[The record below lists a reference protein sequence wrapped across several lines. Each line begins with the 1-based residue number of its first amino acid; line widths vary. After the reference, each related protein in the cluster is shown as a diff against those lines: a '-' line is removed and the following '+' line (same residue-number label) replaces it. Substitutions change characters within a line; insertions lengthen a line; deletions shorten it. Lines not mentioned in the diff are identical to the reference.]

1 MRMRWQRL
9 VGVGFF
15 VAALACSV
23 PVASAADKISIAV
36 VNSTSDVAL
45 FIAQD
50 KGYYKDE
57 GLEASFVQF
66 DSGATM
72 TSSLGTG
79 QLDIGAG
86 AASAGLYNAVERGI
100 KIKIVADKA
109 HNVAGAGFQALMVRK
124 ALVDS
129 GAVKSIADLKGRKVA
144 ITAKGSS
151 DASVLNEAMKSV
163 GLTYDDIEKVYL
175 GFPQQ
180 VPALENGAIDAAIS
194 TEPTVTNL
202 VKLGA
207 AVRFTG
213 DDAFYPNAQTAVIQ
227 FGGDFTDKRPAVA
240 ERFMKAYLRAVRDF
254 NDALVNGRLT
264 GPGAD
269 EIVAILAKYSVVKD
283 PVMLRTMIMH
293 GCDPDG
299 QLNMDSLR
307 KDLAFFKETGD
318 VTGPVSVDD
327 VVDTS
332 FVAAAVKELGPYV
345 AKR

>member
-1 MRMRWQRL
+1 MRWQRL
-9 VGVGFF
+9 IGGGL
-15 VAALACSV
+15 VAAVLACSV
-23 PVASAADKISIAV
+23 PAASAADKISIAV

-45 FIAQD
+45 FIAQE

-124 ALVDS
+124 DLVDS
-129 GAVKSIADLKGRKVA
+129 GAVKSIRDLKGRKVA

-163 GLTYDDIEKVYL
+163 GLTYDDVEKVYL

-227 FGGDFTDKRPAVA
+227 FGGDFAEQRPAVA

-254 NDALVNGRLT
+254 NDALVNGRLA

-318 VTGPVSVDD
+318 VTGTVSVDD

-332 FVAAAVKELGPYV
+332 FVAAAVKELGPY
-345 AKR
+345 AARR